1 MIFINVYLA
10 IFKWTLLYKHCIL
23 DCWNDLNSIKVQF
36 LKKHFKLVILSKE
49 RYLKIFSFFLFFF
62 LSAQQ
67 LTILLIFLRKAE
79 NFRCFSCFLCLEYGP
94 WSYFIWEESIKG
106 KNSAGI
112 YGRKKRI
119 QAYFVLMCFALLSF
133 ADIALFK
140 IEGFFGSLVLRMSV
154 GAIFQNHLLSSCFC
168 VIFY

>member
-1 MIFINVYLA
+1 MN
-10 IFKWTLLYKHCIL
+10 
-23 DCWNDLNSIKVQF
+23 CWNDLNSIKAQF

-49 RYLKIFSFFLFFF
+49 RYFKIFSFFFF

-67 LTILLIFLRKAE
+67 LTILPIFIREAK
-79 NFRCFSCFLCLEYGP
+79 NFRCFSCFLCLEYGT

-106 KNSAGI
+106 KNSPGI

-140 IEGFFGSLVLRMSV
+140 IEDFFGSLVLRMSV
-154 GAIFQNHLLSSCFC
+154 GAIFQKLLLSSRFC